1 MRNVMEKE
9 KSMTKQETEE
19 MMKQLEKVFS
29 IVRILDVEGLE
40 TANSLNK
47 GKMPDHP
54 CQCYSFWN
62 RDTRCENCIS
72 ARVLADKKQ
81 RTKIEFIDSDMYQV
95 ISRYIEIDNV
105 PHIIEMINC
114 LDSDTLIDSD
124 GRKELIG
131 KIAGYDKEIYLDVL
145 TGAYNRKYYEDNVKM
160 STRVSGIA
168 MLDIDDFKLYNDTF
182 GHMAGDVALET
193 VVGVI
198 KEEIRKID
206 LIIRYGGDEFLI
218 VMPGIEENSFVKK
231 IRYIREKIDNTKVP
245 GYPELKLSVSI
256 GGVVSDGRPIEY
268 AIDKADKLMYKAKI
282 RKNMVVT
289 ENDIN
294 EGNNNTSEVKRFKIL
309 IIDDSEKNRG
319 ELTEMLEREFDVI
332 NASDAKQGIEMINKY
347 GEDIALL
354 LLEVKIC
361 GMSGFEVLTYMKH
374 SGLTENIPVII
385 ISDEKSE
392 SFIRRAYDLGAVD
405 YIGRPFDFQTVYKR
419 VLNTIKLYAKQR
431 RLEKLV
437 ARNMVEKEK
446 NNRMLIG
453 VLEQVIEYRNGES
466 GIHVSH
472 IKILTE
478 MLLDKLMQKTD
489 KYNLSW
495 SQRMM
500 IITASALHDIG
511 KVGIEEKIINKTE
524 KLTEEES
531 NEMKMHTLIGAG
543 MIENLDEYK
552 DEELMQIAYGICRGH
567 HERYDGKGYPDG
579 LKGDDIPI
587 GAQVVALA
595 DEYDRLVMGRP
606 NKKSVS
612 HEQAVNMIKDRECG
626 KFNPILV
633 ECFLEISDEIKA
645 RLQ

>member
-47 GKMPDHP
+47 DKMPDHP

-131 KIAGYDKEIYLDVL
+131 KIAGFDKEIYLDVL

-231 IRYIREKIDNTKVP
+231 IRHIREKIDNTKVP

-256 GGVVSDGRPIEY
+256 GCVVSDGRPIEY

-294 EGNNNTSEVKRFKIL
+294 EDNNNTSEVKRFKIL

-374 SGLTENIPVII
+374 SGLTENIPII
-385 ISDEKSE
+385 MISDEKSE

>member
-1 MRNVMEKE
+1 
-9 KSMTKQETEE
+9 
-19 MMKQLEKVFS
+19 
-29 IVRILDVEGLE
+29 
-40 TANSLNK
+40 
-47 GKMPDHP
+47 
-54 CQCYSFWN
+54 
-62 RDTRCENCIS
+62 
-72 ARVLADKKQ
+72 
-81 RTKIEFIDSDMYQV
+81 
-95 ISRYIEIDNV
+95 
-105 PHIIEMINC
+105 MINC

-294 EGNNNTSEVKRFKIL
+294 EDNNNTSEVKRFKIL

-361 GMSGFEVLTYMKH
+361 RMSGFEVLTYMKH

-612 HEQAVNMIKDRECG
+612 HEQAVNMIKDRECRQ
-626 KFNPILV
+626 FNPILV

>member
-1 MRNVMEKE
+1 MEKE

-62 RDTRCENCIS
+62 RDTRCANCIS

-131 KIAGYDKEIYLDVL
+131 KIAGFDKEIYLDVL

-231 IRYIREKIDNTKVP
+231 IRHIREKIDNTKVS

-374 SGLTENIPVII
+374 SGITENIPVIM

-405 YIGRPFDFQTVYKR
+405 YIGRPFDFQTVYTR

-453 VLEQVIEYRNGES
+453 VLEQVIEYRNGER

-500 IITASALHDIG
+500 IITSSALHDIG

>member
-1 MRNVMEKE
+1 MEKE

-131 KIAGYDKEIYLDVL
+131 KIAGFDKEIYLDVL

-168 MLDIDDFKLYNDTF
+168 MLDIDDFKLYNDIF

-231 IRYIREKIDNTKVP
+231 IRHIREKIDNTKVS

-268 AIDKADKLMYKAKI
+268 AIDRADKLMYKAKI

-374 SGLTENIPVII
+374 SGITENIPVIM

-567 HERYDGKGYPDG
+567 HKRYDGKGYPDG

>member
-29 IVRILDVEGLE
+29 IVRILDVEGFE
-40 TANSLNK
+40 TANSFNK

-294 EGNNNTSEVKRFKIL
+294 EDNNNTSEVKRFKIL

-361 GMSGFEVLTYMKH
+361 RMSGFEVLTYMKH

-531 NEMKMHTLIGAG
+531 NEMKMHTLIGAA

>member
-1 MRNVMEKE
+1 MEKE

-231 IRYIREKIDNTKVP
+231 IRHIREKIDNTKVS

-319 ELTEMLEREFDVI
+319 ELTEMLKREFDVI

-347 GEDIALL
+347 GEDIVLL

-374 SGLTENIPVII
+374 SRITENIPVIM

-405 YIGRPFDFQTVYKR
+405 YIGRPFDFQTVYTR

-500 IITASALHDIG
+500 IITSSALHDIG

>member
-1 MRNVMEKE
+1 MEKE

-62 RDTRCENCIS
+62 RDTRCANCIS

-131 KIAGYDKEIYLDVL
+131 KIAGFDKEIYLDVL

-231 IRYIREKIDNTKVP
+231 IRHIREKIDNTKVS

-354 LLEVKIC
+354 LLEVRIC

-374 SGLTENIPVII
+374 SGITENIPVIM

-405 YIGRPFDFQTVYKR
+405 YIGRPFDFQTVYTR

-453 VLEQVIEYRNGES
+453 MLEQVIEYRNGES

-500 IITASALHDIG
+500 IITSSALHDIG

-612 HEQAVNMIKDRECG
+612 HKQAVNMIKDRECG

>member
-1 MRNVMEKE
+1 MEKE

-131 KIAGYDKEIYLDVL
+131 KIAGFDKEIYLDVL

-168 MLDIDDFKLYNDTF
+168 MLDIDDFKLYNDIF

-231 IRYIREKIDNTKVP
+231 IRHIREKIDNTKVS

-268 AIDKADKLMYKAKI
+268 AIDRADKLMYKAKI

-374 SGLTENIPVII
+374 SGITENIPVIM

>member
-1 MRNVMEKE
+1 MEKE

-62 RDTRCENCIS
+62 RDTRCANCIS

-131 KIAGYDKEIYLDVL
+131 KIAGFDKEIYLDVL

-231 IRYIREKIDNTKVP
+231 IRHIREKIDNTKVS

-374 SGLTENIPVII
+374 SGITENIPVIM

-405 YIGRPFDFQTVYKR
+405 YIGRPFDFQTVYTR

-453 VLEQVIEYRNGES
+453 MLEQVIEYRNGES

-500 IITASALHDIG
+500 IITSSALHDIG

>member
-1 MRNVMEKE
+1 MEKE

-131 KIAGYDKEIYLDVL
+131 KIAGFDKEIYLDVL

-231 IRYIREKIDNTKVP
+231 IRHIREKIDNTKVS

-374 SGLTENIPVII
+374 SGITENIPVIM

-405 YIGRPFDFQTVYKR
+405 YIGRPFDFQTVYTR

-612 HEQAVNMIKDRECG
+612 HEQAVNMIKDRECR

>member
-1 MRNVMEKE
+1 MEKE

-256 GGVVSDGRPIEY
+256 GGVVSDGRPIQY

-294 EGNNNTSEVKRFKIL
+294 EDNNNTSEVKRFKIL

-361 GMSGFEVLTYMKH
+361 RMSGFEVLTYMKH

-531 NEMKMHTLIGAG
+531 NEMKMHTLIGAA

-612 HEQAVNMIKDRECG
+612 HEQAVNMIKDRECRQ
-626 KFNPILV
+626 FNPILV

>member
-1 MRNVMEKE
+1 
-9 KSMTKQETEE
+9 
-19 MMKQLEKVFS
+19 
-29 IVRILDVEGLE
+29 
-40 TANSLNK
+40 
-47 GKMPDHP
+47 
-54 CQCYSFWN
+54 
-62 RDTRCENCIS
+62 
-72 ARVLADKKQ
+72 
-81 RTKIEFIDSDMYQV
+81 
-95 ISRYIEIDNV
+95 
-105 PHIIEMINC
+105 MINC

-131 KIAGYDKEIYLDVL
+131 KIAGFDKEIYLDVL

-231 IRYIREKIDNTKVP
+231 IRHIREKIDNTKVS

-374 SGLTENIPVII
+374 SGITENIPVIM

-405 YIGRPFDFQTVYKR
+405 YIGRPFDFQTVYTR

-500 IITASALHDIG
+500 IITSSALHDIG

-612 HEQAVNMIKDRECG
+612 HEQAVNMIKDRECR

>member
-1 MRNVMEKE
+1 MEKE

-40 TANSLNK
+40 TANSFNK

-131 KIAGYDKEIYLDVL
+131 KIAGFDKEIYLDVL

-347 GEDIALL
+347 
-354 LLEVKIC
+354 
-361 GMSGFEVLTYMKH
+361 
-374 SGLTENIPVII
+374 
-385 ISDEKSE
+385 
-392 SFIRRAYDLGAVD
+392 
-405 YIGRPFDFQTVYKR
+405 
-419 VLNTIKLYAKQR
+419 
-431 RLEKLV
+431 
-437 ARNMVEKEK
+437 
-446 NNRMLIG
+446 
-453 VLEQVIEYRNGES
+453 
-466 GIHVSH
+466 
-472 IKILTE
+472 
-478 MLLDKLMQKTD
+478 
-489 KYNLSW
+489 
-495 SQRMM
+495 
-500 IITASALHDIG
+500 
-511 KVGIEEKIINKTE
+511 
-524 KLTEEES
+524 
-531 NEMKMHTLIGAG
+531 
-543 MIENLDEYK
+543 
-552 DEELMQIAYGICRGH
+552 
-567 HERYDGKGYPDG
+567 
-579 LKGDDIPI
+579 
-587 GAQVVALA
+587 
-595 DEYDRLVMGRP
+595 
-606 NKKSVS
+606 
-612 HEQAVNMIKDRECG
+612 
-626 KFNPILV
+626 
-633 ECFLEISDEIKA
+633 
-645 RLQ
+645 

>member
-1 MRNVMEKE
+1 MEKE

-62 RDTRCENCIS
+62 RDTRCANCIS

-131 KIAGYDKEIYLDVL
+131 KIAGFDKEIYLDVL

-231 IRYIREKIDNTKVP
+231 IRHIREKIDNTKVS

-361 GMSGFEVLTYMKH
+361 GMSGFEILTYMKH
-374 SGLTENIPVII
+374 SGITENIPVII

-405 YIGRPFDFQTVYKR
+405 YIGRPFDFQTVYTR

>member
-1 MRNVMEKE
+1 MEKE

-131 KIAGYDKEIYLDVL
+131 KIAGFDKEIYLDVL

-231 IRYIREKIDNTKVP
+231 IRHIREKIDNTKVS

-294 EGNNNTSEVKRFKIL
+294 EDNNNTSEVKRFKIL

-361 GMSGFEVLTYMKH
+361 RMSGFEVLTYMKH
-374 SGLTENIPVII
+374 SGLTENIPVIM

-405 YIGRPFDFQTVYKR
+405 YIGRPFDFQTVYTR

-453 VLEQVIEYRNGES
+453 MLEQVIEYRNGES

-612 HEQAVNMIKDRECG
+612 HEQAVNMIKDRECRQ
-626 KFNPILV
+626 FNPILV

>member
-1 MRNVMEKE
+1 MEKE

-62 RDTRCENCIS
+62 RDTRCANCIS

-131 KIAGYDKEIYLDVL
+131 KIAGFDKEIYLDVL

-256 GGVVSDGRPIEY
+256 GGVVSDGRPIQY

-294 EGNNNTSEVKRFKIL
+294 EDNNNTSEVKRFKIL

-361 GMSGFEVLTYMKH
+361 RMSGFEVLTYMKH

-531 NEMKMHTLIGAG
+531 NEMKMHTLIGAA

-633 ECFLEISDEIKA
+633 EFFLEISDEIKA

>member
-1 MRNVMEKE
+1 MEKE

-231 IRYIREKIDNTKVP
+231 IRYIREKIDNTKVS

-294 EGNNNTSEVKRFKIL
+294 EDNNNTSEVKRFKNL

-319 ELTEMLEREFDVI
+319 ELTEMLKREFDVI

-374 SGLTENIPVII
+374 SGITENIPVIM

-405 YIGRPFDFQTVYKR
+405 YIGRPFDFQTVYTR

-500 IITASALHDIG
+500 IITSSALHDIG

>member
-1 MRNVMEKE
+1 MEKE

-62 RDTRCENCIS
+62 RDTRCANCIS

-131 KIAGYDKEIYLDVL
+131 KIAGFDKEIYLDVL

-231 IRYIREKIDNTKVP
+231 IRHIREKIDNTKVS

-374 SGLTENIPVII
+374 SGITENIPVIM

-405 YIGRPFDFQTVYKR
+405 YIGRPFDFQTVYTR

-453 VLEQVIEYRNGES
+453 MLEQVIEYRNGES

-500 IITASALHDIG
+500 IITSSALHDIG

-567 HERYDGKGYPDG
+567 HGRYDGKGYPDG

>member
-1 MRNVMEKE
+1 MEKE

-131 KIAGYDKEIYLDVL
+131 KIAGFDKEIYLDVL

-231 IRYIREKIDNTKVP
+231 IRHIREKIDNTKVS

-374 SGLTENIPVII
+374 SGITENIPVIM

-405 YIGRPFDFQTVYKR
+405 YIGRPFDFQTVYTR

-500 IITASALHDIG
+500 IITSSALHDIG

-552 DEELMQIAYGICRGH
+552 DEELTQIAYGICRGH

>member
-1 MRNVMEKE
+1 
-9 KSMTKQETEE
+9 
-19 MMKQLEKVFS
+19 
-29 IVRILDVEGLE
+29 
-40 TANSLNK
+40 
-47 GKMPDHP
+47 MPALL
-54 CQCYSFWN
+54 YSK
-62 RDTRCENCIS
+62 R
-72 ARVLADKKQ
+72 
-81 RTKIEFIDSDMYQV
+81 
-95 ISRYIEIDNV
+95 
-105 PHIIEMINC
+105 
-114 LDSDTLIDSD
+114 
-124 GRKELIG
+124 
-131 KIAGYDKEIYLDVL
+131 
-145 TGAYNRKYYEDNVKM
+145 
-160 STRVSGIA
+160 
-168 MLDIDDFKLYNDTF
+168 
-182 GHMAGDVALET
+182 
-193 VVGVI
+193 
-198 KEEIRKID
+198 
-206 LIIRYGGDEFLI
+206 
-218 VMPGIEENSFVKK
+218 
-231 IRYIREKIDNTKVP
+231 
-245 GYPELKLSVSI
+245 
-256 GGVVSDGRPIEY
+256 
-268 AIDKADKLMYKAKI
+268 KI

-294 EGNNNTSEVKRFKIL
+294 EDNNNTSEVKRFKIL

-361 GMSGFEVLTYMKH
+361 RMSGFEVLTYMKH

-531 NEMKMHTLIGAG
+531 NEMKMHTLIGAA

-633 ECFLEISDEIKA
+633 EFFLEISDEIKA

>member
-40 TANSLNK
+40 TANSFNK
-47 GKMPDHP
+47 GKTPDHP

-131 KIAGYDKEIYLDVL
+131 KIAGFDKEIYLDVL

-231 IRYIREKIDNTKVP
+231 IRHIREKIDNTKVS

-374 SGLTENIPVII
+374 SGITENIPVIM

-405 YIGRPFDFQTVYKR
+405 YIGRPFDF
-419 VLNTIKLYAKQR
+419 KQYIQEF
-431 RLEKLV
+431 LILLSF
-437 ARNMVEKEK
+437 MQ
-446 NNRMLIG
+446 NNAVG
-453 VLEQVIEYRNGES
+453 KACCQEYG
-466 GIHVSH
+466 
-472 IKILTE
+472 
-478 MLLDKLMQKTD
+478 
-489 KYNLSW
+489 
-495 SQRMM
+495 
-500 IITASALHDIG
+500 
-511 KVGIEEKIINKTE
+511 
-524 KLTEEES
+524 
-531 NEMKMHTLIGAG
+531 
-543 MIENLDEYK
+543 
-552 DEELMQIAYGICRGH
+552 
-567 HERYDGKGYPDG
+567 
-579 LKGDDIPI
+579 
-587 GAQVVALA
+587 
-595 DEYDRLVMGRP
+595 
-606 NKKSVS
+606 
-612 HEQAVNMIKDRECG
+612 
-626 KFNPILV
+626 
-633 ECFLEISDEIKA
+633 
-645 RLQ
+645 

>member
-47 GKMPDHP
+47 DKMPDHP

-72 ARVLADKKQ
+72 ARVLAYKKQ

-131 KIAGYDKEIYLDVL
+131 KIAGFDKEIYLDVL

-231 IRYIREKIDNTKVP
+231 IRHIREKIDNTKVP

-256 GGVVSDGRPIEY
+256 GCVVSDGRPIEY

-294 EGNNNTSEVKRFKIL
+294 EDNNNTSEVKRFKIL

-374 SGLTENIPVII
+374 SGLTENIPII
-385 ISDEKSE
+385 MISDEKSE

>member
-1 MRNVMEKE
+1 MEKE

-131 KIAGYDKEIYLDVL
+131 KIAGFDKEIYLDVL

-168 MLDIDDFKLYNDTF
+168 MLDIDDFKLYNDIF

-218 VMPGIEENSFVKK
+218 VMPGIEENSVVKK
-231 IRYIREKIDNTKVP
+231 IRHIREKIDNTKVS

-268 AIDKADKLMYKAKI
+268 AIDRADKLMYKAKI

-374 SGLTENIPVII
+374 SGITENIPVIM

>member
-354 LLEVKIC
+354 LFEVKIC
-361 GMSGFEVLTYMKH
+361 RMSGFEVLTYMKH

-500 IITASALHDIG
+500 IITSSALHDIG

>member
-1 MRNVMEKE
+1 MEKE

-40 TANSLNK
+40 TANSFNK
-47 GKMPDHP
+47 GKTPDHP

-131 KIAGYDKEIYLDVL
+131 KIAGFDKEIYLDVL

-231 IRYIREKIDNTKVP
+231 IRHIREKIDNTKVS

-374 SGLTENIPVII
+374 SGITENIPVIM

-405 YIGRPFDFQTVYKR
+405 YIGRPFDFQTVYTR

-453 VLEQVIEYRNGES
+453 MLEQVIEYRNGES

-500 IITASALHDIG
+500 IITSSALHDIG

>member
-1 MRNVMEKE
+1 MEKE

-131 KIAGYDKEIYLDVL
+131 KIAGFDKEIYLDVL

-168 MLDIDDFKLYNDTF
+168 MLDIDDFKLYNDIF

-231 IRYIREKIDNTKVP
+231 IRHIREKIDNTKVS

-268 AIDKADKLMYKAKI
+268 AIDRADKLMYKAKI

-374 SGLTENIPVII
+374 SGITENIPVIM

-543 MIENLDEYK
+543 MIENLDKYK

>member
-9 KSMTKQETEE
+9 KSMTKHETEE

-47 GKMPDHP
+47 DKMPDHP

-168 MLDIDDFKLYNDTF
+168 MLDIDDFELYNDTF

-361 GMSGFEVLTYMKH
+361 RMSGFEVLTYMKH

-524 KLTEEES
+524 KLTEEEG
-531 NEMKMHTLIGAG
+531 NEMKMHTLIGAA

>member
-1 MRNVMEKE
+1 MRNFMEKE

-131 KIAGYDKEIYLDVL
+131 KIAGFDKEIYLDVL

-231 IRYIREKIDNTKVP
+231 IRHIREKIDNTKVS

-374 SGLTENIPVII
+374 SGITENIPVIM

-405 YIGRPFDFQTVYKR
+405 YIGRPFDFQTVYTR

-453 VLEQVIEYRNGES
+453 MLEQVIEYRNGES

-500 IITASALHDIG
+500 IITSSALHDIG

-612 HEQAVNMIKDRECG
+612 HKQAVNMIKDRECG

>member
-1 MRNVMEKE
+1 MEKE

-47 GKMPDHP
+47 DKMPDHP

-131 KIAGYDKEIYLDVL
+131 KIAGFDKEIYLDVL

-231 IRYIREKIDNTKVP
+231 IRHIREKIDNTKVP

-256 GGVVSDGRPIEY
+256 GCVVSDGRPIEY

-294 EGNNNTSEVKRFKIL
+294 EDNNNTSEVKRFKIL

-332 NASDAKQGIEMINKY
+332 NASDAKQEIEMINKY

-374 SGLTENIPVII
+374 SGLTENIPII
-385 ISDEKSE
+385 MISDEKSE

>member
-1 MRNVMEKE
+1 MEKE

-62 RDTRCENCIS
+62 RDTRCANCIS

-131 KIAGYDKEIYLDVL
+131 KIAGFDKEIYLDVL

-231 IRYIREKIDNTKVP
+231 IRHIREKIDNTKVS

-374 SGLTENIPVII
+374 SGITENIPVII

-405 YIGRPFDFQTVYKR
+405 YIGRPFDFQTVYTR

>member
-1 MRNVMEKE
+1 MEKE

-231 IRYIREKIDNTKVP
+231 IRYIREKIDNTKVS

-294 EGNNNTSEVKRFKIL
+294 EDNNNTSEVKRFKIL

-361 GMSGFEVLTYMKH
+361 RMSGFEVLTYMKH
-374 SGLTENIPVII
+374 SGLTENIPVIM

-405 YIGRPFDFQTVYKR
+405 YIGRPFDFQTVYTR

-453 VLEQVIEYRNGES
+453 MLEQVIEYRNGES

-612 HEQAVNMIKDRECG
+612 HKQAVNMIKDRECG

>member
-1 MRNVMEKE
+1 MEKE

-62 RDTRCENCIS
+62 RDTRCANCIS

-131 KIAGYDKEIYLDVL
+131 KIAGFDKEIYLDVL

-231 IRYIREKIDNTKVP
+231 IRHIREKIDNTKVS

-374 SGLTENIPVII
+374 SGITENIPVIM

-405 YIGRPFDFQTVYKR
+405 YIGRPFDFQTVYTR

-453 VLEQVIEYRNGES
+453 MLEQVIEYRNGES

-500 IITASALHDIG
+500 IITSSALHDIG

-567 HERYDGKGYPDG
+567 NERYDGKGYPDG

-612 HEQAVNMIKDRECG
+612 HKQAVNMIKDRECG

>member
-1 MRNVMEKE
+1 MRNFMEKE

-231 IRYIREKIDNTKVP
+231 IRHIREKIDNTKVS

-319 ELTEMLEREFDVI
+319 ELTEMLKREFDVI

-347 GEDIALL
+347 GEDIVLL

-374 SGLTENIPVII
+374 SRITENIPVIM

-405 YIGRPFDFQTVYKR
+405 YIGRPFDFQTVYTR

-500 IITASALHDIG
+500 IITSSALHDIG

>member
-1 MRNVMEKE
+1 MEKE

-62 RDTRCENCIS
+62 RDTRCANCIS

-131 KIAGYDKEIYLDVL
+131 KIAGFDKEIYLDVL

-231 IRYIREKIDNTKVP
+231 IRHIREKIDNTKVS

-374 SGLTENIPVII
+374 SGITENIPVIM

-405 YIGRPFDFQTVYKR
+405 YIGRPFDFQTVYTR

-500 IITASALHDIG
+500 IITSSALHDIG

>member
-231 IRYIREKIDNTKVP
+231 IRYIREKIDNTKVS

-294 EGNNNTSEVKRFKIL
+294 EDNNNTSEVKRFKIL

-361 GMSGFEVLTYMKH
+361 RMSGFEVLTYMKH
-374 SGLTENIPVII
+374 SGLTENIPVIM

-405 YIGRPFDFQTVYKR
+405 YIGRPFDFQTVYTR

-453 VLEQVIEYRNGES
+453 MLEQVIEYRNGES

-612 HEQAVNMIKDRECG
+612 HEQAVNMIKDRECRQ
-626 KFNPILV
+626 FNPILV

>member
-1 MRNVMEKE
+1 M
-9 KSMTKQETEE
+9 
-19 MMKQLEKVFS
+19 
-29 IVRILDVEGLE
+29 
-40 TANSLNK
+40 
-47 GKMPDHP
+47 
-54 CQCYSFWN
+54 
-62 RDTRCENCIS
+62 
-72 ARVLADKKQ
+72 
-81 RTKIEFIDSDMYQV
+81 
-95 ISRYIEIDNV
+95 

-131 KIAGYDKEIYLDVL
+131 KIAGFDKEIYLDVL

-231 IRYIREKIDNTKVP
+231 IRHIREKIDNTKVS

-319 ELTEMLEREFDVI
+319 ELTEMLKREFDVI

-374 SGLTENIPVII
+374 SGITENIPVIM

-405 YIGRPFDFQTVYKR
+405 YIGRPFDFQTVYTR

-500 IITASALHDIG
+500 IITSSALHDIG

>member
-231 IRYIREKIDNTKVP
+231 IRYIREKIDNTKVS

-294 EGNNNTSEVKRFKIL
+294 EDNNNTSEVKRFKIL

-374 SGLTENIPVII
+374 SGITENIPVIM

-405 YIGRPFDFQTVYKR
+405 YIGRPFDFQTVYTR

-453 VLEQVIEYRNGES
+453 MLEQVIEYRNGES

-500 IITASALHDIG
+500 IITSSALHDIG

>member
-1 MRNVMEKE
+1 MRNFMEKE

-206 LIIRYGGDEFLI
+206 LIIGYGGDEFLI

-256 GGVVSDGRPIEY
+256 GGVVSDGRPIQY

-294 EGNNNTSEVKRFKIL
+294 EDNNNTSEVKRFKIL

-361 GMSGFEVLTYMKH
+361 RMSGFEVLTYMKH

-531 NEMKMHTLIGAG
+531 NEMKMHTLIGAA

-633 ECFLEISDEIKA
+633 EFFLEISDEIKA

>member
-1 MRNVMEKE
+1 MRNFMEKE

-131 KIAGYDKEIYLDVL
+131 KIAGFDKEIYLDVL

-231 IRYIREKIDNTKVP
+231 IRHIREKIDNTKVS

-294 EGNNNTSEVKRFKIL
+294 EDNNNTSEVKRFKIL

-374 SGLTENIPVII
+374 SGITENIPVIM

-405 YIGRPFDFQTVYKR
+405 YIGRPFDFQTVYTR

-500 IITASALHDIG
+500 IITSSALHDIG